1 MFVSGLTAI
10 AGPLQ
15 WLAAICGWVGIV
27 YVMFGGARRLGCAL
41 ADAHSPFTRARGG
54 YFSWICLPVR
64 CSISIS

>member
-1 MFVSGLTAI
+1 MLVSGLTAI

-27 YVMFGGARRLGCAL
+27 YVML
-41 ADAHSPFTRARGG
+41 GG
-54 YFSWICLPVR
+54 YFSWTCLPVR

>member
-27 YVMFGGARRLGCAL
+27 YVMFGGARRLGCA
-41 ADAHSPFTRARGG
+41 
-54 YFSWICLPVR
+54 
-64 CSISIS
+64 

>member
-27 YVMFGGARRLGCAL
+27 YVMFGGVRTAGVRERVPVPRSRVPVVAT
-41 ADAHSPFTRARGG
+41 SPGSA
-54 YFSWICLPVR
+54 CP
-64 CSISIS
+64 